1 MVKPEI
7 PKLTLFYDGLCPLCE
22 AEIVFLSRRN
32 QRQLLAFVD
41 INSIQFEPERVGLT
55 CQQALLAMYGQ
66 YDNGE
71 LIQGVAVF
79 AEAYRRANLQ
89 TLAWVFSRPLLQPM
103 FGVCYR
109 FFAKHRH
116 QISKLIGPTIRRL
129 VG

>member
-1 MVKPEI
+1 MNQEL

-32 QRQLLAFVD
+32 QKQLLAFVD
-41 INSIQFEPERVGLT
+41 INSVQFEPERVGVT
-55 CQQALLAMYGQ
+55 CEQALLSMYGQ
-66 YDNGE
+66 YDNGG
-71 LIQGVAVF
+71 LIQGVTVF

-89 TLAWVFSRPLLQPM
+89 TLAWLFSRPLLQPI
-103 FGVCYR
+103 FGVGYR

>member
-1 MVKPEI
+1 MSQNLSR
-7 PKLTLFYDGLCPLCE
+7 LTLFYDGLCPLCE

-32 QRQLLAFVD
+32 QRQLLTFVD
-41 INSIQFEPERVGLT
+41 INSVQFEPERVGVT
-55 CQQALLAMYGQ
+55 CQQALLSMYGQ
-66 YDNGE
+66 YDDGG
-71 LIQGVAVF
+71 LIQGVTVF

-89 TLAWVFSRPLLQPM
+89 TLAWIFSRPLLQPI
-103 FGVCYR
+103 FNVGYR